1 LKELVESGIS
11 KDKEIDFLKFD
22 DKPTYDEGIF
32 MIMPAPRFSIDMTS
46 SSFHYNQNME
56 SE

>member
-46 SSFHYNQNME
+46 SSFHYN
-56 SE
+56 